1 MTSVLPVSALTIRDL
16 FRRRIFVILWLFG
29 GLLVLLSFP
38 LRQLTIG
45 QWARLIT
52 DVGFGATD
60 LCATFLAIFLGAT
73 LVAGDLDRRTLYPL
87 LAKPLGRPAF
97 VVGKFL
103 GLATVLAALIATMT
117 VGIVAML
124 LLARQKLAL
133 ETGAIPQTAFAMMLH
148 AWLCGG
154 LALMFSSFTSVTLSA
169 IFGFAVA
176 LLGHTLDNL
185 VYFAEKSHSATGKIL
200 LGVTKIL
207 PNLSLL
213 DLKTLAAHQKTIPW
227 GDLLARSGY
236 ALAYT
241 AALVALGAAIFSRR
255 DLK

>member
-29 GLLVLLSFP
+29 GLMVLLSFP

-45 QWARLIT
+45 QWSRLIT

-73 LVAGDLDRRTLYPL
+73 LIAGDLERRTLYPL

-103 GLATVLAALIATMT
+103 GLATVLAALISTMT
-117 VGIVAML
+117 VGVVAML
-124 LLARQKLAL
+124 FLARQPLAL
-133 ETGAIPQTAFAMMLH
+133 TSILQTALAMIAH

-169 IFGFAVA
+169 IFGFSLA

-185 VYFAEKSHSATGKIL
+185 VYFAEKSNSGAGKLLLAATRL
-200 LGVTKIL
+200 L
-207 PNLSLL
+207 PNLTLV
-213 DLKTLAAHQKTIPW
+213 DLKTLAAHQQAIGW
-227 GDLLARSGY
+227 GDLLGRGGY